1 MRAHLP
7 GDILTRRKMGFGVPL
22 SAWFRKDLKEFTRDL
37 LSDPQ
42 TRQRGI
48 LRPER
53 IEQLLQSHL
62 EGRRDYSPQLW
73 AIICFELWVRAWWQ
87 R

>member
-1 MRAHLP
+1 MLS
-7 GDILTRRKMGFGVPL
+7 RRKMGFGVPL
-22 SAWFRKDLKEFTRDL
+22 AQWFRKDLKDFARDIL
-37 LSDPQ
+37 LDPR

-53 IEQLLQSHL
+53 VAQLLDVHQA
-62 EGRRDYSPQLW
+62 GTRDYSSQLW
-73 AIICFELWVRAWWQ
+73 SLICFEQWCRQWWD